1 VSVAPSPEPA
11 VQAPAA
17 VPARPLRVLF
27 FMEYLG
33 RYLRF
38 FDSVIREL
46 LERGHEVHLVFER
59 EQAAPRPFEQVWLRR
74 MEGHPGFRWSHSAVW
89 RRDPWFRVAR
99 PVRGSLDYVYFLQL
113 GEEQVPY
120 LLQRARRRAPRTFK
134 GLLRIPG
141 MSSAGALRGWAR
153 ILDVCDRAIPASRGV
168 QQLVGKEDPDIVLVT
183 PHLMPSSTDAQ
194 YARSAAAAG
203 VPTGICIA
211 SWDNLSSKQLLRV
224 VPDLLTVWNDVQR
237 HEAVSI
243 HGVPDDR
250 VVSTGAQCFDH
261 WFGWPPRPR
270 AEFCARVGLDPGKPY
285 VLYVGGS
292 LFPSTMTE
300 AEYCVDWIRSLR
312 TSDEPALREAS
323 ILIRPHPHRTAEWRE
338 IDVSA
343 FEDVVV
349 WPPNVVMPTEHD
361 TRADYFDSIHHSAVV
376 FGINT
381 SAMIEAGIIGKAV
394 HTITVPQFAASQGGV
409 LHFRYLREVGG
420 GLVQVSETLEENA
433 RRLGDVVAGRDTEG
447 EEAARRFTELFVRPN
462 GVQVPATPVF
472 VDAIEELAERGAAE
486 QVRDSRLLLLLRPPL
501 SLIQV
506 PYFLRR
512 VRLKS
517 ELELRRLA
525 ARAGLPVRPVV
536 PVKAKPAPASIR
548 PEDE

>member
-1 VSVAPSPEPA
+1 VKV
-11 VQAPAA
+11 
-17 VPARPLRVLF
+17 
-27 FMEYLG
+27 
-33 RYLRF
+33 
-38 FDSVIREL
+38 
-46 LERGHEVHLVFER
+46 
-59 EQAAPRPFEQVWLRR
+59 
-74 MEGHPGFRWSHSAVW
+74 
-89 RRDPWFRVAR
+89 
-99 PVRGSLDYVYFLQL
+99 
-113 GEEQVPY
+113 
-120 LLQRARRRAPRTFK
+120 
-134 GLLRIPG
+134 
-141 MSSAGALRGWAR
+141 
-153 ILDVCDRAIPASRGV
+153 LDVCDRAIPASHGV
-168 QQLVGKEDPDIVLVT
+168 QQLVRHEDPDVVLVT

-203 VPTGICIA
+203 VPTAICIA

-237 HEAVSI
+237 DEAVSI
-243 HGVPDDR
+243 HGVPNDR

-270 AEFCARVGLDPGKPY
+270 AEFCARIGLDPAKPY

-300 AEYCVDWIRSLR
+300 AEYCVKWIRSLR
-312 TSDEPALREAS
+312 ESDEPALREAS
-323 ILIRPHPHRTAEWRE
+323 ILIRPHPHRTGEWRE
-338 IDVSA
+338 IDFSV

-349 WPPNVVMPTEHD
+349 WPPNVVMPTEQA
-361 TRADYFDSIHHSAVV
+361 TRADYFDSIYHSAVV

-394 HTITVPQFAASQGGV
+394 HTITVQQFAASQGGV

-472 VDAIEELAERGAAE
+472 VDAIEELAERGAAG
-486 QVRDSRLLLLLRPPL
+486 QAPDSRWLVLLRPPL

-525 ARAGLPVRPVV
+525 ARIGLPIQPAI
-536 PVKAKPAPASIR
+536 PIGPAPASVR